1 MNYEIHRDFPSING
15 TSLLSSALHFGTIG
29 PREILDYTNLRAE
42 ESQAFVRQLAWR
54 DWYAHLMDSS
64 PSIVNS
70 PANPVYENIRWRND
84 RNDFDRWVQGRT
96 GYPIVDAGMREL
108 EETGLM
114 HNRVRM
120 ICGSFLV
127 KHLLIDWRWG
137 EVFPSHAT

>member
-1 MNYEIHRDFPSING
+1 
-15 TSLLSSALHFGTIG
+15 
-29 PREILDYTNLRAE
+29 
-42 ESQAFVRQLAWR
+42 
-54 DWYAHLMDSS
+54 MDSS

-70 PANPVYENIRWRND
+70 PANPVYENIQWRND

-137 EVFPSHAT
+137 EKYFRHMLLD

>member
-1 MNYEIHRDFPSING
+1 MEAFLNKISDYEIHRDFPSING

-70 PANPVYENIRWRND
+70 PANPVYENIQWRND
-84 RNDFDRWVQGRT
+84 PNDFDRWVQGRT
-96 GYPIVDAGMREL
+96 GYPL
-108 EETGLM
+108 
-114 HNRVRM
+114 
-120 ICGSFLV
+120 S
-127 KHLLIDWRWG
+127 LI
-137 EVFPSHAT
+137 HI